1 MSDAQPRN
9 AANRN
14 APAFRDCFA
23 AMRPTQWTKNT
34 IVLAAFFFAFWDT
47 AQDIQPIDGLTLAL
61 PAMLLFCIVSSGI
74 YILNDLRDIGADQ
87 AHPVKRQR
95 PIAAGRVPQSF
106 ALGLAL
112 VLLLAGIAGSYLLSS
127 AFAAIVVVYVAVQ
140 VIYSFG
146 LKNIALLDVF
156 VIAAGFV
163 LRAIAG
169 ARVLDVRI
177 SYWLLL
183 CTFVLALFL
192 ALCKRRHE
200 KLFVEDSSAEARVSL
215 GQYDR
220 RLLDLL
226 IAISASS
233 TIVCYAMYTLA
244 EETVDKFNTEKL
256 AFTVPFVIFG
266 VFRYLDLAYRHRKGD
281 RPEKILL
288 TDVPILVNLALYGLS
303 VIIICL
309 PQR

>member
-1 MSDAQPRN
+1 MSGAQLRT
-9 AANRN
+9 AANRSG
-14 APAFRDCFA
+14 PAFHDCIA

-47 AQDIQPIDGLTLAL
+47 AQEINPIDGLTLVL

-74 YILNDLRDIGADQ
+74 YVLNDLRDIEADQ
-87 AHPVKRQR
+87 AHPLKRQR
-95 PIAAGRVPQSF
+95 PIAAGRVPQPF
-106 ALGLAL
+106 AQGLAL
-112 VLLLAGIAGSYLLSS
+112 SLLLVGIAGSYILSS
-127 AFAAIVVVYVAVQ
+127 AFAATIVVYVAIQ

-169 ARVLDVRI
+169 ARILDVRI

-200 KLFVEDSSAEARVSL
+200 KLFMDDSRAESRVSL

-244 EETVDKFNTEKL
+244 SETVNKFNTEQL

-266 VFRYLDLAYRHRKGD
+266 VFRYLDLAYRHGKGD

-288 TDVPILVNLALYGLS
+288 TDIPILVNLALYGLS

-309 PQR
+309 SQR

>member
-1 MSDAQPRN
+1 MSEAIPRTGGN
-9 AANRN
+9 GNV
-14 APAFRDCFA
+14 PTFRDCFA
-23 AMRPTQWTKNT
+23 AMRPNQWTKNT

-47 AQDIQPIDGLTLAL
+47 AQQVEAIDGLTLAL

-74 YILNDLRDIGADQ
+74 YILNDLRDVAADQ
-87 AHPVKRQR
+87 AHPVKCRR
-95 PIAAGRVPQSF
+95 PIAAGRVPQSY

-127 AFAAIVVVYVAVQ
+127 AFAATVVIYVAIQ

-156 VIAAGFV
+156 VIATGFV

-200 KLFVEDSSAEARVSL
+200 KLFVDDSSSEGRASL
-215 GQYDR
+215 EQYDR

-244 EETVDKFNTEKL
+244 AETVAKFSTEKL
-256 AFTVPFVIFG
+256 AYTVPFVIFG

-309 PQR
+309 QRR